1 MSDLP
6 LIVIPARLHSTR
18 LPDKV
23 LADIAG
29 RPMIQRVWEA
39 AQAAR
44 AGRVLIATDHER
56 IAAVARAFGAEC
68 IMTRDDHA
76 SGSDRIAEVADQLGL
91 ADEQMIVNLQG
102 DEPEMPAACLDQVAR
117 LLDENADADVSTLF
131 WPIEEASELIDPS
144 AVKLVTDDRGRA
156 LYFSRAAIP
165 HVRGAKDA
173 PAALGS
179 GQAFK
184 RHLGLYAYRV
194 SALRA
199 FTAAEPATL
208 ELSEGLEQLRFLAM
222 GRSIVVARA
231 AEAIPPGIDT
241 PEDLARVRES
251 FSRKYS

>member
-184 RHLGLYAYRV
+184 RHLGIYDGGA
-194 SALRA
+194 
-199 FTAAEPATL
+199 
-208 ELSEGLEQLRFLAM
+208 G
-222 GRSIVVARA
+222 
-231 AEAIPPGIDT
+231 
-241 PEDLARVRES
+241 
-251 FSRKYS
+251 